1 MRFVP
6 LAALLLHATAV
17 AAGESQDAEA
27 AAVPPADTATATAP
41 GVAEPAA
48 SGGAAAVPPVAMA
61 IPGPELRVEDLRVGA
76 GIEAVVGS
84 GVAVH
89 YTGWLEDR
97 LAPDHKGRQFDS
109 SRGRNPLVIPLGAG
123 RVIKGWDV
131 GLPGMKVGG
140 IRRLT
145 IPPELGYGPRA
156 VGGGVIPGNS
166 TLIFEV
172 ELLGVESVR
181 DLRGVR

>member
-1 MRFVP
+1 MTRP
-6 LAALLLHATAV
+6 AALAALLLSVAV
-17 AAGESQDAEA
+17 AAEAQDSPAPATPPPGA
-27 AAVPPADTATATAP
+27 ASTAA
-41 GVAEPAA
+41 PAA
-48 SGGAAAVPPVAMA
+48 SEPAGEPAGTAVPPVSTA
-61 IPGPELRVEDLRVGA
+61 IPGPQLVVEDLRVGM
-76 GIEAVVGS
+76 GSEAVVGS
-84 GVAVH
+84 SVAVH

-97 LAPDHKGRQFDS
+97 QAPGHKGRQFDS
-109 SRGRNPLVIPLGAG
+109 SQGRNPLVIPLGAG
-123 RVIKGWDV
+123 RVIKGWDL

-145 IPPELGYGPRA
+145 IPPELGYGSRA

-181 DLRGVR
+181 DIRGVR